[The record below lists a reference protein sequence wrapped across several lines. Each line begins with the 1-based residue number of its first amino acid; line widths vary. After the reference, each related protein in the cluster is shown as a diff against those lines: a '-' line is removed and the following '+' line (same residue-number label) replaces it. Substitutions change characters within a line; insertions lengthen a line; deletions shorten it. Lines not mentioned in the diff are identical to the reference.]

1 MEKKLHLKDK
11 LKNASS
17 LPPVYITVLG
27 GLGEVGKNMLAIE
40 MGNEM

>member
-1 MEKKLHLKDK
+1 MEKKILHKNKD
-11 LKNASS
+11 

>member
-1 MEKKLHLKDK
+1 MEKKFIKK
-11 LKNASS
+11 INKNE

-27 GLGEVGKNMLAIE
+27 GLGEVGKNMLTIE